1 MNGRYGWA
9 GKVTETSPTE
19 EKSLSEAVKTGW
31 NPAIRTSLNQIPGLN
46 DMVAFHNTEKRVKC
60 GY

>member
-9 GKVTETSPTE
+9 RKVTETSPTE

-31 NPAIRTSLNQIPGLN
+31 NPAIRTSLNQISGLN
-46 DMVAFHNTEKRVKC
+46 NMVAFHNTE
-60 GY
+60 